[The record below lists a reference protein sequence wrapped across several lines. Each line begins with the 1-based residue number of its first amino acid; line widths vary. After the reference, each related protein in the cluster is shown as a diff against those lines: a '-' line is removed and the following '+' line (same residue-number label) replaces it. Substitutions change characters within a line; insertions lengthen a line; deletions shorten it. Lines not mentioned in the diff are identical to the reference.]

1 MADPINRKLSSRAVL
16 KADME
21 EFINRELVPVVERL
35 RLALS
40 SILGMQKSGE
50 GDPEGVVEAP
60 VGSIYQR
67 TDGGAGSSLYV
78 KETGG
83 STSAGWAAK

>member
-1 MADPINRKLSSRAVL
+1 MADPINRKLSSKAVDKDYL
-16 KADME
+16 LDFVNK
-21 EFINRELVPVVERL
+21 ELVPTVERL

-40 SILGMQKSGE
+40 ALLGTLKTGE

-67 TDGGAGSSLYV
+67 TDGGAGTSVYF
-78 KETGG
+78 KESGG
-83 STSAGWAAK
+83 STSAGWQAK